1 MGSVVLQG
9 TTSGS
14 TTLTPTDGV
23 TATLTLPNAT
33 GTLLTSTGAI
43 SNLAGGSNGTIP
55 YQSASNTTTMLAT
68 GTSGQLLQSNG
79 NSAPSWV
86 TVSTNQ
92 DYVVPVN
99 LAYQNMSAIGYFNLG
114 SISIP
119 SAGDWRIYNHLRWG
133 SGSYT
138 GYLWIQLS
146 NSSSSGGMFG
156 YAKMQLEK
164 LQATSS
170 NLNIGL
176 HSEFIVRLGTGC
188 TFPYTIYVFAY
199 QSTTGT
205 LFLQNDSNG
214 YNQLGATKLASTTSS
229 ANTAVQIG
237 Y

>member
-1 MGSVVLQG
+1 MGTVVLQG
-9 TTSGS
+9 ASSGA

-23 TATLTLPNAT
+23 TATLTLPSAT

-55 YQSASNTTTMLAT
+55 YQSASGTTQMLAV

-79 NSAPSWV
+79 TSAPSWA
-86 TVSTNQ
+86 TLSTNT

-99 LAYQNMSAIGYFNLG
+99 PAYQNFSSSGTYNLA

-119 SAGDWRIYNHLRWG
+119 SAGDWRIYTHLRWG
-133 SGSYT
+133 ANSFL

-146 NSSSSGGMFG
+146 NSSSAAGLFG
-156 YAKMQLEK
+156 YEKMQHEK
-164 LQATSS
+164 LAAASG

-176 HSEFIVRLGTGC
+176 HSEFIVRFGTGC
-188 TFPYTIYVFAY
+188 TFPYTLYILAN
-199 QSTTGT
+199 QSSPGT

-229 ANTAVQIG
+229 ASTAVQIG